1 MAMSDIKFSLQQPL
15 NDLTLELLAEQS
27 GVPARTIRNWIQ
39 RGLLSGPQSRGRN
52 ARYGPHHVKR
62 LIEIKRLR
70 DEYGMGL
77 DDIRRQMTLSSPT
90 DAEER
95 FDGLPDQATLFS
107 ESTTGTAIETE
118 AHIPRENVAHSALET
133 LRSRAIE
140 SDKTRKIGKGTGAM
154 ELLLKKIKALSSQ
167 RQLPRKSRG
176 EEWIRVPISPEI
188 ELHVQGHLTA
198 EQLSCMEQLADYMRE
213 ILIGGDDTTV

>member
-1 MAMSDIKFSLQQPL
+1 MSDIEFSLQQTP

-62 LIEIKRLR
+62 LKEIKRLR
-70 DEYGMGL
+70 DEYAMGL
-77 DDIRRQMTLSSPT
+77 DDIRRQLTLSSPT

-107 ESTTGTAIETE
+107 ESTAGSAIETE
-118 AHIPRENVAHSALET
+118 PNLPGENVSNSALET
-133 LRSRAIE
+133 LRSRGQD
-140 SDKTRKIGKGTGAM
+140 SDNTRKIGNGTGAM

-167 RQLPRKSRG
+167 GQLPRKSRG
-176 EEWIRVPISPEI
+176 EEWVRVPISPEI
-188 ELHVQGHLTA
+188 ELHVQGHLTS

-213 ILIGGDDTTV
+213 ILIGGDDITDC